1 MAKFYPNVD
10 LGADVKLGL
19 RLMRKS
25 WGLTLVGGVAM
36 ALTIGLGTAIFTLW
50 NTATTN
56 TLPLPEGD
64 RIVAIQSS
72 DAATQQINR
81 DSALPDFTRWRESL
95 RSVTDV
101 SAMRRVERTL
111 ITPGGASGP
120 ISVAEM
126 TASAFQLA
134 RVQPVLGRPLIE
146 DDERG
151 GTNVVVI
158 GFELWERG
166 FSSDPA
172 VLGRRLQLDDV
183 SYTVVGVM
191 PKEFAFPVSQRIGHP
206 CGPIRRIIRG
216 SRHPT
221 SSSLPGWPRVSR
233 WTAPRRRS
241 RPSACGRQ
249 MVRFGPAHTSDSAS
263 SRM

>member
-1 MAKFYPNVD
+1 MPGRARGEVLPD
-10 LGADVKLGL
+10 DGRRGLDVKLAL

-36 ALTIGLGTAIFTLW
+36 TLTIGLGTAIFTLW
-50 NTATTN
+50 NTATTP
-56 TLPLPEGD
+56 TLPLPDGD

-72 DAATQQINR
+72 DVATQQILR
-81 DSALPDFTRWRESL
+81 DSSLPDFRRWREFL

-101 SAMRRVERTL
+101 SAMRLVERTL

-126 TASAFQLA
+126 TASAFRLA
-134 RVQPVLGRPLIE
+134 RVHPLLGRPLID

-151 GTNVVVI
+151 GANAVVI
-158 GFELWERG
+158 GFELWQAG

-191 PKEFAFPVSQRIGHP
+191 PEEFAFPVSQRIWIP
-206 CGPIRRIIRG
+206 LRTNASDYPRD
-216 SRHPT
+216 RHPI
-221 SSSLPGWPRVSR
+221 SSSLPGWLRVTRSR
-233 WTAPRRRS
+233 ALRRRW
-241 RPSACGRQ
+241 
-249 MVRFGPAHTSDSAS
+249 
-263 SRM
+263 